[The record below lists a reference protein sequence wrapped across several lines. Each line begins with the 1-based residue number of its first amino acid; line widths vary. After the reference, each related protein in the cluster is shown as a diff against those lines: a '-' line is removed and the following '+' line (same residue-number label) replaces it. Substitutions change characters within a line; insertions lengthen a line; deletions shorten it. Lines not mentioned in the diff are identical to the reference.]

1 LANPAGFEDI
11 RFTAELAEEA
21 LNRFARDAGRSRS
34 GRSGTGL
41 RILALSGGGAGGAFG
56 AGILAGLSLAGTRPP
71 FDVVTGVSTGALI
84 APFAFLGSQWDDRLT
99 EAFTGGRAAELLSL
113 RALYRGDGLDVLV
126 DHFIDEAVL
135 NAVAAEHRK
144 GRRLF
149 VATTN
154 LDTQENIVWDLG
166 SVAAKGGDGAL
177 HLFRDVLVASACL
190 PGLFP
195 PKLIDVEA
203 GGNHFQE
210 MHVDGGTSTP
220 LFILPEGV
228 ALSSAVRDILNGADV
243 YLIMNTPL
251 EPRSRTTSPSRI
263 AVMIRSFETLLHFS
277 YRHAVELATSLCAR
291 ADLKLHVAC
300 PSAEPDD
307 TGIMSFDTQGMRRTF
322 DTARDAAAA
331 GLAWSPGLPAAKDGA
346 ARAQ

>member
-11 RFTAELAEEA
+11 RFTAELAEAA
-21 LNRFARDAGRSRS
+21 LGRFAQNAGHSRS
-34 GRSGTGL
+34 GRSGNGL
-41 RILALSGGGAGGAFG
+41 CILALSGGGAGGAFG
-56 AGILAGLSLAGTRPP
+56 AGILAGLSLAGARPR

-84 APFAFLGSQWDDRLT
+84 APFAFLGSPWDGRLT

-126 DHFIDEAVL
+126 DHFIDDAVL

-154 LDTQENIVWDLG
+154 LDTQQNIVWDLG
-166 SVAAKGGDGAL
+166 AVAVTGGDDAMR
-177 HLFRDVLVASACL
+177 LFRDVLVASACL

-203 GGNHFQE
+203 GGDRFQE
-210 MHVDGGTSTP
+210 MHVDGGASTP
-220 LFILPEGV
+220 LFILPEGL
-228 ALSSAVRDILNGADV
+228 ALSPAVRGVLEGASV
-243 YLIMNTPL
+243 HLIMNAAL
-251 EPRSRTTSPSRI
+251 EPRLRTTSLSRI
-263 AVMIRSFETLLHFS
+263 AVMIRSFETMLHFS
-277 YRHAVELATSLCAR
+277 YRHAVELAAALCTH

-300 PSAEPDD
+300 PPVGPND
-307 TGIMSFDTQGMRRTF
+307 TGILSFDTQGMRRTF
-322 DTARDAAAA
+322 ETARDAAAA
-331 GLAWSPGLPAAKDGA
+331 GLAWSPGLLAAEDGA
-346 ARAQ
+346 VRAQ